1 MIGIDFNM
9 PPEYLNDALNRED
22 AAEWVEAYRK
32 EFQGFK
38 KWDAVKAVILP
49 LGAKFLGSTTPT

>member
-1 MIGIDFNM
+1 M